1 MPELETERLILRRF
15 QETDLDPFAAICA
28 DPEVMRYASLTG
40 QPFSRSQTWHWM
52 CAMEGHWNLRGY
64 GMWAVESKARGR
76 LIGRIGLQYPEGF
89 PGIEI
94 AWLLERESWGKGLA
108 WEGAR
113 AALEYGFTHLEL
125 DRLISLIFPE
135 NHRSIRLA
143 ERLGETHAREIEL
156 HGKTLL
162 VYEISRTDWTGG

>member
-1 MPELETERLILRRF
+1 MPELITERLILRRF
-15 QETDLDPFAAICA
+15 REPDLEPFAAICA

-40 QPFSRSQTWHWM
+40 QPLSRAQTWHWM

-64 GMWAVESKARGR
+64 GMWAVENKTQGR

-108 WEGAR
+108 YEGAR
-113 AALEYGFTHLEL
+113 AALNFGFTELEL
-125 DRLISLIFPE
+125 NRLISLIYPE
-135 NHRSIRLA
+135 NQRSIRLA
-143 ERLGETHAREIEL
+143 IRLGESHAGDTEL
-156 HGKTLL
+156 HGQSLL
-162 VYEISRTDWTGG
+162 VYEIFKSDWPGS